1 MKFNLPLAQEAWA
14 KSIKPATHALAV
26 PSPSRFSPAAFSAD
40 AERLQR
46 FEHEARI
53 LSTLNHPNL
62 LAIYN
67 VGEHNGVRYLVS
79 EFLEGQ
85 SLREIMADGGLSR
98 RRTSD
103 YALEIAKGLGAAHD
117 KGIVHRDLKPDNI
130 FITRDDRVKILHFGL
145 AKYSPIKSGAHES
158 LTATLPAPTTAGTVM
173 GTVGYM
179 SPEQVR
185 GEAVDHRSDIFSF
198 GAVLCEMVS
207 GKRAFR
213 GDSSVETMNAIL
225 KEDVPEPSTSGA
237 QTSPSLDRIILRCL
251 EKKPE
256 RRFQSA
262 SDLAFALEA
271 LSSASGVS
279 QAVPTTAPAAKKLP
293 LGWIAAAVLAVGLV
307 LAEVLDR
314 SGAHAEAARL
324 RGMAEQ
330 ASKDFH
336 AAQPVGD
343 TVSAAAFR

>member
-225 KEDVPEPSTSGA
+225 KEDVPEPSTSPLRPHPVSTA
-237 QTSPSLDRIILRCL
+237 SFFAAWKRSPNAASSPQAILLSLSR
-251 EKKPE
+251 
-256 RRFQSA
+256 
-262 SDLAFALEA
+262 
-271 LSSASGVS
+271 LSVL
-279 QAVPTTAPAAKKLP
+279 LP
-293 LGWIAAAVLAVGLV
+293 
-307 LAEVLDR
+307 
-314 SGAHAEAARL
+314 
-324 RGMAEQ
+324 
-330 ASKDFH
+330 
-336 AAQPVGD
+336 
-343 TVSAAAFR
+343 AFRKRCRPPLQQRKSFHSAGSPPPSWPSGWSWQRC